1 MTPKEF
7 FDKVVEMHRC
17 QKEYFKNKRQIDLR
31 ISKQIEREVDE
42 EIERVQKILHDKQ
55 NPQLFQTM
63 VNMKILDLPLKAKW
77 YEMIESGN
85 KKEEYREIKKYWIG
99 RLAKCGGRNSYE
111 KTGFYCKK
119 AICFSCITRGNGF
132 HPKEYTHVRFRFG
145 YTKRTMLFE
154 LESITIGVGN
164 TNWGAP
170 DNECVFILKLGK
182 CIKKNESKDSTE
194 FQPKNS

>member
-1 MTPKEF
+1 
-7 FDKVVEMHRC
+7 
-17 QKEYFKNKRQIDLR
+17 
-31 ISKQIEREVDE
+31 
-42 EIERVQKILHDKQ
+42 
-55 NPQLFQTM
+55 
-63 VNMKILDLPLKAKW
+63 MKILDLPLKAKW

-132 HPKEYTHVRFRFG
+132 HPKEYTHVCFRFG

-154 LESITIGVGN
+154 LESFFPPSYIPQRFCKNKQYPYVEEVLEYVKEHT
-164 TNWGAP
+164 P
-170 DNECVFILKLGK
+170 DMFEP
-182 CIKKNESKDSTE
+182 ESGYACMSLFHGLCE
-194 FQPKNS
+194 